1 MTKPWSFQCGSPG
14 TQFCLGSTDRGC
26 VQFAERPPVVI
37 WSQAV
42 RASVA
47 AVTDSDRV
55 VPASRGHRPGLC
67 GAGAAHALSA
77 GPAVVLGNGRGES
90 LGAEVAL
97 RDVVVGNPVVGTSNV
112 LHET

>member
-1 MTKPWSFQCGSPG
+1 MP
-14 TQFCLGSTDRGC
+14 L
-26 VQFAERPPVVI
+26 VVT

-47 AVTDSDRV
+47 AVTDSDWV

-90 LGAEVAL
+90 LGAVVAL
-97 RDVVVGNPVVGTSNV
+97 RDVLVGNPVVGTSNV
-112 LHET
+112 FHETWGGVKGILILGL